1 METGKLFVFS
11 APSGSG
17 KTTLVRHLLLQNL
30 PLGFS
35 ISATSRPSRGEEKD
49 GVDYYFL
56 SEEEFRQKIEE
67 DAFIEYEEVYQGA
80 FYGTLRSEVERLW
93 QEGKNVL
100 FDIDVIGGLNVKEQ
114 YPEETLAVFVQPPS
128 LEELEKRLRQRKTET
143 EEKIQ
148 QRLDKSATELIYSQ
162 DFDVILVNDDL
173 AKAKQE
179 VVRLVKEFL
188 TFLSNLLPL

>member
-1 METGKLFVFS
+1 METRKLFVFS

-35 ISATSRPSRGEEKD
+35 ISATSRPPRGEEKD

-67 DAFIEYEEVYQGA
+67 DAFIEYEEVYEGA

-93 QEGKNVL
+93 KDGKNVL

-143 EEKIQ
+143 EDKIQ

-162 DFDVILVNDDL
+162 DFDVILVNDNL

-179 VVRLVKEFL
+179 VVRLVKKFL
-188 TFLSNLLPL
+188 RS

>member
-35 ISATSRPSRGEEKD
+35 ISATSRPPRGEEKD
-49 GVDYYFL
+49 GEDYYFL

-67 DAFIEYEEVYQGA
+67 DAFIEYEEVYKGA

-93 QEGKNVL
+93 ANGKNVL
-100 FDIDVIGGLNVKEQ
+100 FDIDVIGGLNVKEH

-128 LEELEKRLRQRKTET
+128 LEELEKRLRQRNTET

-162 DFDVILVNDDL
+162 DFDVILVNDNL

-188 TFLSNLLPL
+188 RS

>member
-35 ISATSRPSRGEEKD
+35 ISATSSPPRGEEKD
-49 GVDYYFL
+49 GEDYYFL

-67 DAFIEYEEVYQGA
+67 DAFIEYEEVYKGA

-93 QEGKNVL
+93 ANGKNVL

-128 LEELEKRLRQRKTET
+128 LEELEKRLRQRNTET

-162 DFDVILVNDDL
+162 DFDVILVNDNL

-188 TFLSNLLPL
+188 RS

>member
-1 METGKLFVFS
+1 MKTGKLFVFS

-35 ISATSRPSRGEEKD
+35 ISATSRPPRGEEKD

-162 DFDVILVNDDL
+162 NFDVILVNDNL
-173 AKAKQE
+173 AKAQQE

-188 TFLSNLLPL
+188 RS

>member
-35 ISATSRPSRGEEKD
+35 ISATSRPPRGEEKH

-67 DAFIEYEEVYQGA
+67 DAFIEYEEVYEGA

-93 QEGKNVL
+93 KDGKNVL

-143 EEKIQ
+143 EDKIQ

-162 DFDVILVNDDL
+162 DFDVILVNDNL

-188 TFLSNLLPL
+188 RS

>member
-1 METGKLFVFS
+1 MKTGKLFVFS

-35 ISATSRPSRGEEKD
+35 ISATSRPPRGEEKD

-56 SEEEFRQKIEE
+56 SEDEFRQKIEE
-67 DAFIEYEEVYQGA
+67 EAFIEYEEVYQGA

-93 QEGKNVL
+93 KEGKNVL

-128 LEELEKRLRQRKTET
+128 LEELEKRLRERKTET

-148 QRLDKSATELIYSQ
+148 QRLDKSAKELILLS
-162 DFDVILVNDDL
+162 
-173 AKAKQE
+173 
-179 VVRLVKEFL
+179 RL
-188 TFLSNLLPL
+188 

>member
-1 METGKLFVFS
+1 M
-11 APSGSG
+11 
-17 KTTLVRHLLLQNL
+17 
-30 PLGFS
+30 
-35 ISATSRPSRGEEKD
+35 
-49 GVDYYFL
+49 
-56 SEEEFRQKIEE
+56 
-67 DAFIEYEEVYQGA
+67 
-80 FYGTLRSEVERLW
+80 RSEVERLW
-93 QEGKNVL
+93 ANGKNVL

-128 LEELEKRLRQRKTET
+128 LEELEKRLRQRNTET

-162 DFDVILVNDDL
+162 DFDVILVNDNL

-188 TFLSNLLPL
+188 RS

>member
-35 ISATSRPSRGEEKD
+35 ISATSRPPRGEEKD
-49 GVDYYFL
+49 GKDYYFL

-67 DAFIEYEEVYQGA
+67 DAFIEYEEVYKGA

-93 QEGKNVL
+93 AEGKNVL

-114 YPEETLAVFVQPPS
+114 YPEETLAIFIQPPS
-128 LEELEKRLRQRKTET
+128 LEELEKRLRLRNTET

-148 QRLDKSATELIYSQ
+148 QRLDKSASELICSQ
-162 DFDVILVNDDL
+162 DFDVILVNDNL

-188 TFLSNLLPL
+188 RS

>member
-1 METGKLFVFS
+1 MKTGKLFVFS

-35 ISATSRPSRGEEKD
+35 ISATSRPPRGEEKD

-56 SEEEFRQKIEE
+56 SEEEFHQKIEE

-114 YPEETLAVFVQPPS
+114 YPEETLAVFVQP
-128 LEELEKRLRQRKTET
+128 LH
-143 EEKIQ
+143 
-148 QRLDKSATELIYSQ
+148 
-162 DFDVILVNDDL
+162 
-173 AKAKQE
+173 
-179 VVRLVKEFL
+179 
-188 TFLSNLLPL
+188 